1 VEPNKPRQRK
11 AHHDAI
17 AVIVDDNRRISHDV
31 DWGGHRVN
39 WNALDVERACYCTDC
54 DRERVT
60 DCIPRRHGAGSLW
73 RVAVPGFGA
82 DLSRRSSRA
91 PGEPAVTLYAPDGRV
106 ELSLASLANWAAK
119 VHGWASDDMGLSPGA
134 CAGLDL
140 PPHWITIAVAL
151 GLLSAGINVVW
162 RADIAVDLAV
172 VADPTS
178 ATASRTRDVA
188 VVPTDLW
195 AMARA
200 DTPAGEVDLVGE
212 ARVQPDQRSPE
223 PNEGVLLNCRP
234 LAAADVSVLLV
245 DVLGWNADILA
256 SILTTITNSGSV
268 VVVTGVES
276 DAPAKAERV
285 THRIGDGGIIAGWA
299 GDCR

>member
-1 VEPNKPRQRK
+1 
-11 AHHDAI
+11 
-17 AVIVDDNRRISHDV
+17 
-31 DWGGHRVN
+31 
-39 WNALDVERACYCTDC
+39 
-54 DRERVT
+54 
-60 DCIPRRHGAGSLW
+60 
-73 RVAVPGFGA
+73 
-82 DLSRRSSRA
+82 
-91 PGEPAVTLYAPDGRV
+91 
-106 ELSLASLANWAAK
+106 
-119 VHGWASDDMGLSPGA
+119 MGLSPGA

-178 ATASRTRDVA
+178 ATASRARDVA